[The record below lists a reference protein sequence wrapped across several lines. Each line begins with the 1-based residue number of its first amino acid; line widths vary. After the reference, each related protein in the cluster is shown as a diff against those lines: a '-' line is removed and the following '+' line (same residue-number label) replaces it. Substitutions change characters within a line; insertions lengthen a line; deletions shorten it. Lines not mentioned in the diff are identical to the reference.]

1 LVDRGSRNSS
11 FSRESRKGM
20 MKNSIKGAVLSGL
33 VFPGLGQVVL
43 KHYKRGIAL
52 ALTVLLSLLVVV
64 VKALRQA
71 FIILEKIE
79 AEGRTIDMSTI
90 SSAAAQAS
98 TTSDNLLY
106 NVVSLLII
114 LLWIIGIVDAYR
126 LGRKKDLEEHSTSK
140 V

>member
-1 LVDRGSRNSS
+1 
-11 FSRESRKGM
+11 M

-64 VKALRQA
+64 VKAFRQA

-90 SSAAAQAS
+90 ASTAAQAS
-98 TTSDNLLY
+98 TASDSLVY
-106 NVVSLLII
+106 NCILLLII
-114 LLWIIGIVDAYR
+114 FLWIIGIVDAYR
-126 LGRKKDLEEHSTSK
+126 LGRKMDLEEHSTSETSNSTES
-140 V
+140 

>member
-1 LVDRGSRNSS
+1 
-11 FSRESRKGM
+11 M

-126 LGRKKDLEEHSTSK
+126 LGRKKDLEERSTSE
-140 V
+140 VLNSIGR

>member
-1 LVDRGSRNSS
+1 
-11 FSRESRKGM
+11 

-71 FIILEKIE
+71 FIVLEKIE

>member
-1 LVDRGSRNSS
+1 
-11 FSRESRKGM
+11 M